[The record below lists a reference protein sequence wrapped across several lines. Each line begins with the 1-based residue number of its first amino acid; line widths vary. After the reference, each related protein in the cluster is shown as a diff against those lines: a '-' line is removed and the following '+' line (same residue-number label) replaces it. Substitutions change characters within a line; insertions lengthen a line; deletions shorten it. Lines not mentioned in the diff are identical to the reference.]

1 MVSEGNSNQIRKWL
15 ILDVV
20 VSFQCRELRKSF
32 AASRHL
38 TWVRPAQIVRKC
50 PWGSVRR
57 GHSLDPIMQT
67 AMSITIGLARKDL
80 VAYFTYIF
88 GYSRLERVQNRR
100 LETESQRLTAFII
113 VIGQRRNPVRDAVKN
128 ERS

>member
-1 MVSEGNSNQIRKWL
+1 MGTACANRKEVPLGL
-15 ILDVV
+15 IAKGG
-20 VSFQCRELRKSF
+20 R
-32 AASRHL
+32 
-38 TWVRPAQIVRKC
+38 
-50 PWGSVRR
+50 
-57 GHSLDPIMQT
+57 SLDPIMQT

-100 LETESQRLTAFII
+100 LETESQRPTEFII